1 MRFVDRL
8 VRSLSFWL
16 APAAW
21 LALTACHTAKVPPEE
36 TQARPSKELSLPAAV
51 IPADYVDPAKISKV
65 RPEAPHEGGPDGT
78 ELAKGQAGP
87 NSVAVDDRFVYWTN
101 FEDDAIVKTRKD
113 GSGEPTVI
121 HRNDPGSN
129 KFITVDRSAVYWG
142 GTSLYKQVKATGKTE
157 RFGSGS
163 SLLVYNVI
171 PAGQHVY
178 WVDGGKEQVQL
189 RSMKSNGTDARAIGS
204 AETQDFMLAIDGETA
219 FKGSFRPN
227 ADDEGQIDVVS
238 LTGGPS
244 SSFAKTRYLW
254 GLAVDRKFVY
264 WLEGRSMG
272 AVKKK
277 PRTGD
282 GEAVTLSE
290 GMRIFAPQSL
300 ASDENSL
307 YFTALGAGSGQGAI
321 GKVSKAGGDAK
332 WLAEHQVVPQG
343 LIVDDAFVYWVN
355 FGPTK
360 NGTVRKI
367 RK

>member
-1 MRFVDRL
+1 MRLADRL
-8 VRSLSFWL
+8 VRSFSGWL
-16 APAAW
+16 ASATW
-21 LALTACHTAKVPPEE
+21 LALTACHTAKTPPAE
-36 TQARPSKELSLPAAV
+36 TQATAVKGPSLPAIGISTA
-51 IPADYVDPAKISKV
+51 YVDPKKTADQ
-65 RPEAPHEGGPDGT
+65 RWDTLRDPGPDGT

-121 HRNDPGSN
+121 HRNDTGSN
-129 KFITVDRSAVYWG
+129 KFITVDRTAVYWG

-157 RFGSGS
+157 RFGSGK

-189 RSMKSNGTDARAIGS
+189 RSMKANGTDARAIGS

-254 GLAVDRKFVY
+254 GIAVDRKFVY

-277 PRTGD
+277 PRTGG

-290 GMRIFAPQSL
+290 GLRIFAPQSL
-300 ASDENSL
+300 ASDGNSL
-307 YFTALGAGSGQGAI
+307 YFTALGVGSGQGAI

-332 WLAEHQVVPQG
+332 WIAEHQVVPQA
-343 LIVDDAFVYWVN
+343 LAVDEESVYWVN

-367 RK
+367 KK